1 MIRLAETR
9 EKLIAVDLD
18 DTFTDHTGAFREV
31 LAQLGINVPDGYTNR
46 VLPVL
51 GGFSGLLDTNYA
63 IVDVFTHKGPSD
75 KGRSKPWTR
84 PPPWRNRYRL

>member
-31 LAQLGINVPDGYTNR
+31 LAQLGINGPDGIRIVSFRCWGLFWPTRHKLCYSGR
-46 VLPVL
+46 VH
-51 GGFSGLLDTNYA
+51 T
-63 IVDVFTHKGPSD
+63 
-75 KGRSKPWTR
+75 
-84 PPPWRNRYRL
+84 

>member
-51 GGFSGLLDTNYA
+51 GAFWPTRHKLCYSGRVHT
-63 IVDVFTHKGPSD
+63 
-75 KGRSKPWTR
+75 
-84 PPPWRNRYRL
+84 